1 LVPGINIIY
10 NRIARQ
16 LNEYE
21 NHETESYHEYNLSQK
36 IFIANFLIGYLSLF
50 FIGWVYIPYNNEL
63 AEFFHDLAEI
73 LGLSITVKPVGSE
86 RLKNEL
92 KYFIITAQVINFVTE
107 VVLPYALRYGEHC
120 VQKAKSL
127 SNTSSDNNGGN
138 EDEVAF
144 LKRVK
149 KEVDLPVYDIYEDYA
164 EMILQVRSV
173 NKTF

>member
-1 LVPGINIIY
+1 MIY

-16 LNEYE
+16 LNDYE

-36 IFIANFLIGYLSLF
+36 IFVANFLIGYLSLF
-50 FIGWVYIPYNNEL
+50 FIGWVYIPFNNEIG
-63 AEFFHDLAEI
+63 EFFRDLAEI

-107 VVLPYALRYGEHC
+107 VVLPYALRYGEGF
-120 VQKAKSL
+120 VQKAK
-127 SNTSSDNNGGN
+127 TFGNNGGRN
-138 EDEVAF
+138 EDETGF

-164 EMILQVRSV
+164 EMILQVLSD
-173 NKTF
+173 N